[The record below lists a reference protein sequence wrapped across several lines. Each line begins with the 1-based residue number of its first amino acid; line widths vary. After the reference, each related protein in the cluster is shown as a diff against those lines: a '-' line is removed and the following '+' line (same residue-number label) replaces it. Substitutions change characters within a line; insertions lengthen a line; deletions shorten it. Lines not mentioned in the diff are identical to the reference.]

1 MGRSAPVHFRS
12 QKTGPINIISS
23 CGSRQPIQRTKEGP
37 KSTPLALTQPAVLAA
52 GAREQRQPLQEE
64 GRQREPPAPRGGG
77 RGRLSGVAAALFLL
91 AFLLFAAPLVEMI
104 PLAALT
110 GVMFMVVIGTFEW
123 TSLRILPNIPRM
135 DAFVIILVSTVTV
148 VHDLAIAV
156 LVGIIVSALGFAWEQ
171 GKKMRATISISEK
184 GAKIYHLESALFF
197 GSAQS
202 FKELFDLA
210 NDPEHIIIDFEQAKV
225 YDHSGIEAIE
235 NITRRYA
242 QQDKK
247 LHLLNVSE
255 ECGQLLSKVDNI
267 VELSFID
274 EADYHIADDR
284 LA

>member
-1 MGRSAPVHFRS
+1 MTLTLVDEIMETRGRGNKECMGQGLANVVNGFFWGYGGCAMIGQSM
-12 QKTGPINIISS
+12 INI
-23 CGSRQPIQRTKEGP
+23 
-37 KSTPLALTQPAVLAA
+37 
-52 GAREQRQPLQEE
+52 
-64 GRQREPPAPRGGG
+64 RGGG
-77 RGRLSGVAAALFLL
+77 KGTPLRCRRRSIFI

-123 TSLRILPNIPRM
+123 TSLRILSNIPRM

-148 VHDLAIAV
+148 IHDLAIAV

-171 GKKMRATISISEK
+171 GKKMRATLSISEK

-202 FKELFDLA
+202 FKELFDIA

-247 LHLLNVSE
+247 LHLLNLSE
-255 ECGQLLSKVDNI
+255 ECGQLLDKVDNI
-267 VELSFID
+267 VELSYID
-274 EADYHIADDR
+274 EVDYHIADDR